1 LLEIQRL
8 FGEKLDFFHINNAE
22 DFFMPSKTFLRS
34 AGVRQKL
41 GGIGG
46 TTFWRIRANDPTFP
60 PPIMLTPSLPV
71 WDELAVENWLASRRS
86 GDSAN
91 EAAS

>member
-1 LLEIQRL
+1 
-8 FGEKLDFFHINNAE
+8 
-22 DFFMPSKTFLRS
+22 MPSKTFLRS